1 MKIIG
6 LLSLLALAFLG
17 TSQEDFRENYVGY
30 FTEGDDEPIYL
41 ANDDGTIDSSFSY
54 CHKVDFQTALVNDTL
69 WFEIQVCNATYHTG
83 HVSGPII
90 FQDKT
95 NGQFRWTDGEDH
107 CKLNFVFSDT
117 AVEIDEI
124 DCSYYHGARA
134 YFTSTVTKVGNNF
147 FSEKADEEYLKARTI
162 QYFENFNTKNLEVL
176 TEWYHEGATIGKVM
190 PDGTVKSFPPEGMMG
205 LKNIPEYEEKIDNI
219 SVQVNEN
226 MASVW
231 MDFWFYLGDSL
242 SHCGVNHVLWS
253 KTDQGEWK
261 ILGTVYNSH
270 QNCQDVD
277 MVSYET
283 EQGFSADMLSKVLTQ
298 KLDDWHKA
306 AADANLKNYFSFMA
320 ENSIFMGTDA
330 KENWEKDEFL
340 DFSEPYFENGKAWT
354 FTGFD
359 RHFYFGS
366 DRKIA
371 WFDEQLN
378 TWMGVCRGSG
388 VLQLTDE
395 GWKLLHYNLSLP
407 IPNEKM
413 DSVIELLGGK

>member
-1 MKIIG
+1 MKIFG
-6 LLSLLALAFLG
+6 LLALLALSIFG
-17 TSQEDFRENYVGY
+17 NSQEDFREKYVGY

-41 ANDDGTIDSSFSY
+41 ANDDGTVDSSFSY

-83 HVSGPII
+83 YVSGPII
-90 FQDKT
+90 FSDQEH
-95 NGQFRWTDGEDH
+95 GEFRWTDGEDS
-107 CKLNFVFSDT
+107 CAIDFYFSEETVD
-117 AVEIDEI
+117 IDEKN
-124 DCSYYHGARA
+124 CYYFHGARA
-134 YFTSTVTKVGNNF
+134 YFTSTVSRVGDNF
-147 FSEKADEEYLKARTI
+147 FSEKSEEDYLKQRTI
-162 QYFENFNTKNLEVL
+162 QYFENFNSKNLEVL
-176 TEWYHEGATIGKVM
+176 TEWYHEGAMIAKVDV
-190 PDGTVKSFPPEGMMG
+190 DGRAKSFPPSGMLG
-205 LKNIPEYEEKIDNI
+205 LKKIPEYEEKIDNI
-219 SVQVNEN
+219 HVQVNEN

-253 KTDQGEWK
+253 KDLNGNWK
-261 ILGTVYNSH
+261 ILGTTYNSH
-270 QNCQDVD
+270 QNCGDYDNVAWE
-277 MVSYET
+277 SEK
-283 EQGFSADMLSKVLTQ
+283 GFSGDILSKVLIQ
-298 KLDDWHKA
+298 KLDAWHKA
-306 AADANLKNYFSFMA
+306 AADANLKDYFSFMA

-330 KENWEKDEFL
+330 KENWEKDDFL
-340 DFSEPYFENGKAWT
+340 AFSKPYFEKGKAWT

-359 RHFYFGS
+359 RNFYFSS

-388 VLQLTDE
+388 VMQLTDE